1 MFVITILIYFNTIAE
16 SFGCLYKVKSR
27 SKSGMWRLNRQNG
40 IMFESLELMK
50 IFKNPEVWLETL
62 PTASICLKPKKESN
76 PQVVETLSPS
86 LIKSGCLY
94 TIYVCHWRNTCSI
107 PGTFEHLVF
116 YVGCKCLHNIPDEI
130 GEKTWEFLA
139 GMKQTMINKCRL
151 AGYLTCH
158 LFDAQLFVLE

>member
-1 MFVITILIYFNTIAE
+1 MPLQGQIEVKVRYVAIESTEWDHVWKFGAHEHLQESWRLTWDLANSIHLPETQKIIKPTGGWDSITIT
-16 SFGCLYKVKSR
+16 
-27 SKSGMWRLNRQNG
+27 
-40 IMFESLELMK
+40 
-50 IFKNPEVWLETL
+50 
-62 PTASICLKPKKESN
+62 
-76 PQVVETLSPS
+76 